1 MSTPQLSPIDS
12 PPFRRSLEARA
23 PAIRA
28 LVVRA
33 LVPLLTAAI
42 LAAPTQA
49 HAMVCSFTAVSGV
62 SFGNY
67 NVYSGTAVDSTGSM
81 TYLCNTGIASFVTI
95 DISTGSS
102 GVYTTRTLKKGA
114 SSLNYNLYSTAARTG
129 NPWGN
134 GSNNTTRYGPVLVVL
149 GSATTLTVYGRIP
162 ALQNVSSG
170 AYSDTVVLTIN
181 F

>member
-1 MSTPQLSPIDS
+1 MS
-12 PPFRRSLEARA
+12 RR
-23 PAIRA
+23 
-28 LVVRA
+28 
-33 LVPLLTAAI
+33 I
-42 LAAPTQA
+42 LALLLASLLLLIPLRAQ
-49 HAMVCSFTAVSGV
+49 AMVCSFTSVVGV

-67 NVYSGTAVDSTGSM
+67 NVYSSADVDAAGSM

-134 GSNNTTRYGPVLVVL
+134 GAGNTTRYGPVLVVL
-149 GSATTLTVYGRIP
+149 GSSTTVTVYGRLP
-162 ALQNVSSG
+162 ALQNVASG
-170 AYSDTVVLTIN
+170 SYSDTIIATIT